1 MRILRTNQFPN
12 HNHHNIIISSYSFL
26 NSTTTNNYA
35 TKENM
40 KSEPNTLQSSH
51 DSTSRPT
58 QNQHVQLGAFA
69 VTLLLSDHKVF
80 GFSER

>member
-1 MRILRTNQFPN
+1 
-12 HNHHNIIISSYSFL
+12 
-26 NSTTTNNYA
+26 
-35 TKENM
+35 M
-40 KSEPNTLQSSH
+40 KSEPNTLQTSH